1 MRLDLLAALSGAM
14 IAVQARVNGE
24 LSHQLNN
31 GLQAAFVSF
40 GSGLLIILLITP
52 FSSQIK
58 EGIVNL
64 RAAVKNKEIARWK
77 LLAGALGGSFVAI
90 QTQIVPL
97 IGVAIY
103 SVASIA
109 GQTAMS
115 LIVDR
120 IGLTGG
126 GKKLISP
133 RRVLAAVLTVIAVL
147 VSVWDRIDA
156 NNLSMFAVTAGGI
169 AGAIVGV
176 QRALNGQINEY
187 SHQSFTT
194 SLLNFITGTSFLMIL
209 IAIGLVIGRNE
220 LSPLPSN
227 PWWIYTGGVIGVIY
241 IAFTS
246 TIVQHLGVLTFT
258 LFSVGGQLVGS
269 LVIDLVSPT
278 KGVSVSAYLVTGI
291 FMTYAGVIGV
301 IYIAFIST
309 IVQHL
314 GVLTFTLFSVG
325 GQLISSLIID
335 FVSPTNGVRV
345 SYYLITGIAM
355 TYLGVIAGGVG
366 SSRVKKPQKQ

>member
-14 IAVQARVNGE
+14 IALQARANGE
-24 LSHQLNN
+24 LSHRLDN
-31 GLQAAFVSF
+31 GLQAALVSF
-40 GSGLLIILLITP
+40 SSGLLIILLITP
-52 FSSQIK
+52 FSPHIK
-58 EGIVNL
+58 EGIRNL
-64 RAAVKNKEIARWK
+64 RGAISRKEIARWK
-77 LLAGALGGSFVAI
+77 LFAGALGGSFVAI

-115 LIVDR
+115 LVVDR

-133 RRVLAAVLTVIAVL
+133 RRVIAAVLTVLAVL

-156 NNLSMFAVTAGGI
+156 NNLSMIAVTAGCV
-169 AGAIVGV
+169 AGAVVGV
-176 QRALNGQINEY
+176 QRALNGQINEH

-194 SLLNFITGTSFLMIL
+194 SLLNFITGTTFLVIL
-209 IAIGLVIGRNE
+209 ILVGVALGKNE
-220 LSPLPSN
+220 LSPLPAG

-258 LFSVGGQLVGS
+258 LFSVGGQLAGS
-269 LVIDLVSPT
+269 LIIDLVSPT
-278 KGVSVSAYLVTGI
+278 DGVSVSAYLVTG
-291 FMTYAGVIGV
+291 
-301 IYIAFIST
+301 
-309 IVQHL
+309 L
-314 GVLTFTLFSVG
+314 
-325 GQLISSLIID
+325 
-335 FVSPTNGVRV
+335 
-345 SYYLITGIAM
+345 AM
-355 TYLGVIAGGVG
+355 TYIGVIAGGVG
-366 SSRVKKPQKQ
+366 NLRVQKPKRQ

>member
-14 IAVQARVNGE
+14 IALQARANGE
-24 LSHQLNN
+24 LSHRLNN
-31 GLQAAFVSF
+31 GLQAALVSF
-40 GSGLLIILLITP
+40 SSGLLIIFVISL
-52 FSSQIK
+52 FNSKIK
-58 EGIVNL
+58 DGINNL
-64 RAAVKNKEIARWK
+64 RTAVANKEIARWK
-77 LLAGALGGSFVAI
+77 LFAGALGGSFVAI

-115 LIVDR
+115 LVVDR

-133 RRVLAAVLTVIAVL
+133 RRVLAAVLTVFAVL

-194 SLLNFITGTSFLMIL
+194 SLLNFATGTSFLIIL
-209 IAIGLVIGRNE
+209 ITAGLILGKNE
-220 LSPLPSN
+220 LSPLPSG

-291 FMTYAGVIGV
+291 VMTYA
-301 IYIAFIST
+301 
-309 IVQHL
+309 
-314 GVLTFTLFSVG
+314 
-325 GQLISSLIID
+325 
-335 FVSPTNGVRV
+335 
-345 SYYLITGIAM
+345 
-355 TYLGVIAGGVG
+355 GVIAGGVG
-366 SSRVKKPQKQ
+366 SLRVKKPQRL

>member
-14 IAVQARVNGE
+14 IALQARANGE
-24 LSHQLNN
+24 LSHRLNN
-31 GLQAAFVSF
+31 GLQAALVSF
-40 GSGLLIILLITP
+40 GSGLLIIFVITL
-52 FSSQIK
+52 FNSKIK
-58 EGIVNL
+58 EGIRNL
-64 RAAVKNKEIARWK
+64 RTAIANKEIARWK
-77 LLAGALGGSFVAI
+77 LFAGALGGSFVAI

-115 LIVDR
+115 LVVDR

-133 RRVLAAVLTVIAVL
+133 RRVLAAFLTVIAVL

-156 NNLSMFAVTAGGI
+156 NNLSMFAVTAGCI

-194 SLLNFITGTSFLMIL
+194 SLLNFMTGTAFLVIL
-209 IAIGLVIGRNE
+209 ITAGLLFGRNE
-220 LSPLPSN
+220 LSPLPSG

-269 LVIDLVSPT
+269 LIIDLVSPT

-291 FMTYAGVIGV
+291 VMTYA
-301 IYIAFIST
+301 
-309 IVQHL
+309 
-314 GVLTFTLFSVG
+314 
-325 GQLISSLIID
+325 
-335 FVSPTNGVRV
+335 
-345 SYYLITGIAM
+345 
-355 TYLGVIAGGVG
+355 GVIAGGVG
-366 SSRVKKPQKQ
+366 SSRVKKPQRQ

>member
-1 MRLDLLAALSGAM
+1 MRLDLLAALSGAL
-14 IAVQARVNGE
+14 IALQARANGE
-24 LSHQLNN
+24 LSHRLDN
-31 GLQAAFVSF
+31 GLQAALVSF
-40 GSGLLIILLITP
+40 SSGLLIILIITP
-52 FSSQIK
+52 FSPQIK
-58 EGIVNL
+58 EGIRNL
-64 RAAVKNKEIARWK
+64 RGAVARKEIARWK
-77 LLAGALGGSFVAI
+77 LFAGALGGSFVAI

-115 LIVDR
+115 LVVDR

-133 RRVLAAVLTVIAVL
+133 RRVIAAVLTVIAVL

-156 NNLSMFAVTAGGI
+156 NNLSMVAVTSGCI
-169 AGAIVGV
+169 AGAVVGI
-176 QRALNGQINEY
+176 QRALNGQINEH

-194 SLLNFITGTSFLMIL
+194 SLLNFIMGTSFLSIL
-209 IAIGLVIGRNE
+209 ILAGLILGKSH
-220 LSPLPSN
+220 LTPLPAG

-269 LVIDLVSPT
+269 LIIDLVSPT
-278 KGVSVSAYLVTGI
+278 DGVSVSA
-291 FMTYAGVIGV
+291 
-301 IYIAFIST
+301 
-309 IVQHL
+309 
-314 GVLTFTLFSVG
+314 
-325 GQLISSLIID
+325 
-335 FVSPTNGVRV
+335 
-345 SYYLITGIAM
+345 YLITGIAM
-355 TYLGVIAGGVG
+355 TYVGVIAGGVG
-366 SSRVKKPQKQ
+366 SSRVKKPQRL

>member
-14 IAVQARVNGE
+14 IALQARANGE
-24 LSHQLNN
+24 LSLRLDN
-31 GLQAAFVSF
+31 GLQAALVSF
-40 GSGLLIILLITP
+40 SSGLLIILLITP
-52 FSSQIK
+52 FSPHIK
-58 EGIVNL
+58 EGIKNL
-64 RAAVKNKEIARWK
+64 RTAVANKEIARWK
-77 LLAGALGGSFVAI
+77 LFAGALGGSFVAI

-115 LIVDR
+115 LVVDR

-133 RRVLAAVLTVIAVL
+133 RRVIAAVITVIAVL

-156 NNLSMFAVTAGGI
+156 NNLSLLAVTAGCI
-169 AGAIVGV
+169 AGAVVGV
-176 QRALNGQINEY
+176 QRALNGQINEH

-194 SLLNFITGTSFLMIL
+194 SLLNFITGTSFLVIL
-209 IAIGLVIGRNE
+209 ILIGVALGKNE
-220 LSPLPSN
+220 LSPLPAG

-258 LFSVGGQLVGS
+258 LFSVGGQLAAS

-278 KGVSVSAYLVTGI
+278 DGVSVSAYLVTG
-291 FMTYAGVIGV
+291 
-301 IYIAFIST
+301 
-309 IVQHL
+309 L
-314 GVLTFTLFSVG
+314 
-325 GQLISSLIID
+325 
-335 FVSPTNGVRV
+335 
-345 SYYLITGIAM
+345 AM
-355 TYLGVIAGGVG
+355 TYVGVIAGGV
-366 SSRVKKPQKQ
+366 SNLRVQKPKRQ

>member
-14 IAVQARVNGE
+14 IALQARANGE
-24 LSHQLNN
+24 LSHRLNN
-31 GLQAAFVSF
+31 GLQAALVSF
-40 GSGLLIILLITP
+40 GSGLLIIFVITL
-52 FSSQIK
+52 FNSTIK
-58 EGIVNL
+58 EGIRNL
-64 RAAVKNKEIARWK
+64 RKAVANKEIARWK
-77 LLAGALGGSFVAI
+77 LFAGALGGSFVAI

-115 LIVDR
+115 LVVDR

-133 RRVLAAVLTVIAVL
+133 RRVLAAFLTVLAVL

-156 NNLSMFAVTAGGI
+156 DNLSMVAVTAGGI
-169 AGAIVGV
+169 AGAIVGI

-194 SLLNFITGTSFLMIL
+194 SLLNFITGTSFLLIL
-209 IAIGLVIGRNE
+209 IVVGLVLGRND
-220 LSPLPSN
+220 LSPLPN
-227 PWWIYTGGVIGVIY
+227 GPWWIYTGGVIGVIY

-269 LVIDLVSPT
+269 LIIDLVSPT
-278 KGVSVSAYLVTGI
+278 DGVSVSAYLVTGI
-291 FMTYAGVIGV
+291 VMTYA
-301 IYIAFIST
+301 
-309 IVQHL
+309 
-314 GVLTFTLFSVG
+314 
-325 GQLISSLIID
+325 
-335 FVSPTNGVRV
+335 
-345 SYYLITGIAM
+345 
-355 TYLGVIAGGVG
+355 GVIAGGVG
-366 SSRVKKPQKQ
+366 SSRVKKPQKL

>member
-1 MRLDLLAALSGAM
+1 MRLDLLAALSGVM
-14 IAVQARVNGE
+14 IALQARANGE
-24 LSHQLNN
+24 LSHRLNN
-31 GLQAAFVSF
+31 GLEAALVSF
-40 GSGLLIILLITP
+40 GSGLIIISAIAFINP
-52 FSSQIK
+52 AIK
-58 EGIVNL
+58 EGIRNL
-64 RAAVKNKEIARWK
+64 RSAVERKEIAGWK

-90 QTQIVPL
+90 QTNIVPL

-115 LIVDR
+115 LLVDR

-133 RRVLAAVLTVIAVL
+133 RRVAAAVLTVLAVL
-147 VSVWDRIDA
+147 VSVLDRIDA
-156 NNLSMFAVTAGGI
+156 RNLSMVAVALGCI
-169 AGAIVGV
+169 AGAVVGV

-194 SLLNFITGTSFLMIL
+194 SLLNFITGTAFLVML
-209 IAIGLVIGRNE
+209 IIGGIVIGKIE
-220 LSPLPSN
+220 LVALPAG

-269 LVIDLVSPT
+269 LVIDLISPT
-278 KGVSVSAYLVTGI
+278 DGVHVSAYLVTGI
-291 FMTYAGVIGV
+291 I
-301 IYIAFIST
+301 
-309 IVQHL
+309 
-314 GVLTFTLFSVG
+314 
-325 GQLISSLIID
+325 
-335 FVSPTNGVRV
+335 
-345 SYYLITGIAM
+345 M
-355 TYLGVIAGGVG
+355 TYLGVIAGGVS
-366 SSRVKKPQKQ
+366 SSRVKKPARHK